1 MPEEAPRISAQ
12 RSRSSVI
19 VAPCGW
25 SSGRKCRSA
34 AAAQGGGEAFP
45 SDFDA
50 EAFPSDDLAPDA
62 ESAPRPK
69 GIHELGRRR
78 QGSSSARRTDRSGW
92 SRRVG
97 VLDAGDGAKLLE
109 PDRRGVEEQLHRDA
123 PPP

>member
-50 EAFPSDDLAPDA
+50 EAFPSDDLASDA
-62 ESAPRPK
+62 EFAPRPK

-78 QGSSSARRTDRSGW
+78 QDRHRRVVRTDPDGQGS
-92 SRRVG
+92 VG
-97 VLDAGDGAKLLE
+97 VLDAGHGAKLL
-109 PDRRGVEEQLHRDA
+109 
-123 PPP
+123 